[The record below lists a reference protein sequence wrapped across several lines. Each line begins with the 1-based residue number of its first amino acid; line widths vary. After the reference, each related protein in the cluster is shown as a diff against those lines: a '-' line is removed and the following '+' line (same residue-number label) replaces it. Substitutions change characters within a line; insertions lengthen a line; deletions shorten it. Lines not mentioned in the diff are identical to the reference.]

1 VPESTMRRILPDR
14 LLAAMPTNADL
25 VAWAPG
31 RANLIGEYTDFNDGF
46 VLPFALDACTWIP
59 GRSGGDHLRVT
70 SLDVPTEVV
79 VDIRTGEGPRTGW
92 GAYVTGVVRAA
103 LDAGFT
109 PTGFEGVIASDVPR
123 GAGLSSSAALEVAL
137 ALAILPHP
145 PSAPELATICR
156 RAENVYVGVQ
166 SGIMDQLA
174 SAAGQEGSAILID
187 CRALTVRSV
196 PVPPGLTA
204 LLIDSGVRRSLTDG
218 RYNEIQSAC
227 RSAAAKLGVPAL
239 RDADEALVESRAQA
253 LDPGELRRARHV
265 VSENRRTLEAVS
277 ALEAGDT
284 ARVSALFAESHRSM
298 AEDLGISTPEMNLL
312 VRLAVRTPGIV
323 ASRLTGGGFGGCTIS
338 LVEHDEAVRAA
349 TSIVDA
355 YRAEMGREARWWTST
370 LAAGAGRSF
379 GDPQATLRTAG
390 W

>member
-1 VPESTMRRILPDR
+1 MPESTMRRTLPDR
-14 LLAAMPTNADL
+14 LRAAAPKDADT

-46 VLPFALDACTWIP
+46 VLPFALEACTWIL
-59 GRSGGDHLRVT
+59 GRSGGDRLRVT
-70 SLDVPTEVV
+70 SLDMPTEIV
-79 VDIRTGEGPRTGW
+79 VDVRTGEGPGTGW

-103 LDAGFT
+103 LDAGFA
-109 PTGFEGVIASDVPR
+109 PNGFEGVIASDVPR

-145 PSAPELATICR
+145 PRAPQLATLCR

-166 SGIMDQLA
+166 SGIMDQLS

-187 CRALTVRSV
+187 CRALTVRPV
-196 PVPPGLTA
+196 PVPQGLTA
-204 LLIDSGVRRSLTDG
+204 LLVDSGVRRSLTDG

-239 RDADEALVESRAQA
+239 RDADEALVESRAAA
-253 LDPGELRRARHV
+253 LDPGELRRARHIV
-265 VSENRRTLEAVS
+265 TENRRTLEAVT
-277 ALEAGDT
+277 ALETRDLD
-284 ARVSALFAESHRSM
+284 RLSALFAASHRSM
-298 AEDLGISTPEMNLL
+298 AEDLGISTPEMDLL

-338 LVEHDEAVRAA
+338 LVEDGEAASAA
-349 TSIVDA
+349 LAIVDA
-355 YRAEMGREARWWTST
+355 YRAETGLEARWWTST
-370 LAAGAGRSF
+370 LAPGAGRSI